1 MELFFSVGFKFL
13 LDCMTSNIADR
24 NILAHGLK
32 EFLACGVRKVQDR
45 SGPICGSGNRV
56 AVRAAANQ
64 GAERVVH
71 DTGSG
76 ITF

>member
-13 LDCMTSNIADR
+13 LHCITSNMADR
-24 NILAHGLK
+24 NILAHSLK
-32 EFLACGVRKVQDR
+32 EFLAYEVRKVQDR
-45 SGPICGSGNRV
+45 SGPTCGSRNRV
-56 AVRAAANQ
+56 AVHATTNQ
-64 GAERVVH
+64 GAERVVP